1 MTEPVRLTDS
11 AMLARRLLWNRAVD
25 EPSSAQPVVVLL
37 GPTGSGKTR
46 ALQSIS
52 QDCGNGVVHAQ
63 PFDFAREQPATTVEA
78 LATIS
83 DDLSR
88 RWPARRSAKFT
99 RFALG
104 LVAVHTNLDSY
115 DRVKARA
122 AMNSALREFA
132 DSPRAN
138 DLAGQ
143 VDSVADAA
151 EPVLDNPMLVTA
163 AKLVLPRL
171 IRTIG
176 RRSLG
181 SAKRWHAD
189 IPEAEGAE
197 PLDALIQ
204 LSRRARNE
212 PEAMTAWL
220 TSAFL
225 ADVRESHP
233 VMARPELG
241 SPCACENEAGKTHA
255 HNWVVLLDNL
265 DNPGGYRFL
274 DDIIAARERHLR
286 QHNEHD
292 PLLLI
297 GTSGRW
303 NPEWE
308 SHWHAPWKS
317 AATRSD
323 EVLVVPRCRDAGHWR
338 SNPEVDRP
346 QAHVHPVLLEP
357 LEIEE
362 TASLIDRSPYFSEA
376 KLAQRAT
383 AGLPKAVE
391 AVAEMLPN
399 ARLRE
404 GRRDILEPA
413 ESTPEAWQ
421 QRLADLRV
429 SEQLQDVDLAEFVNA
444 APFATAPWLV
454 PAESTSLVSLP
465 QTGRILTELRSALW
479 VIAPDRDG
487 GTEDQSLL
495 HPWIARTLL
504 FALNA
509 RGEQD
514 GGSYETQFQALLDD
528 PHTRR
533 DLARSSYC
541 RLALGRFA
549 EVVGTLHERFDQ
561 IPHQKWVDLLIL
573 ITSAPDGKPLHR
585 DNAEVYADLVEQ
597 DLCDG
602 PADRG
607 QVRNVLARLIAAYWL
622 LANPLAG
629 PDRECKSVVVQ
640 SFYELAP
647 LSHRPDVAA
656 LYEAA
661 RRADQ
666 LF

>member
-11 AMLARRLLWNRAVD
+11 AMLARRLLWNRATD
-25 EPSSAQPVVVLL
+25 EPSSAQPIMVLL

-52 QDCGNGVVHAQ
+52 QDCGNGVVHAK
-63 PFDFAREQPATTVEA
+63 PFDFGREQPATTVVA
-78 LATIS
+78 LAAIS
-83 DDLSR
+83 EDLSR
-88 RWPARRSAKFT
+88 RWRARRSAKFT

-104 LVAVHTNLDSY
+104 LVAVQANLDTF

-122 AMNSALREFA
+122 QMSAALREFA
-132 DSPRAN
+132 ESPRAN
-138 DLAGQ
+138 DIAGQ
-143 VDSVADAA
+143 VDSTADAA
-151 EPVLDNPMLVTA
+151 EPLLDPVLVTA

-176 RRSLG
+176 RRSLAG
-181 SAKRWHAD
+181 AKRWHAD

-204 LSRRARNE
+204 LSRRARSE

-241 SPCACENEAGKTHA
+241 SPCSCENEAGKTHS

-265 DNPGGYRFL
+265 DHPGGYAFL
-274 DDIIAARERHLR
+274 GDIIAARERHLR

-292 PLLLI
+292 PLLFI

-338 SNPEVDRP
+338 NNSGVDRP
-346 QAHVHPVLLEP
+346 QAPVHPVLLEP

-362 TASLIDRSPYFSEA
+362 TAGLIGRSPYFSEA

-391 AVAEMLPN
+391 AVSEILPT

-421 QRLADLRV
+421 ERLTDLRV

-514 GGSYETQFQALLDD
+514 GGSYETQFKALLND

-533 DLARSSYC
+533 DLARTSYC
-541 RLALGRFA
+541 LLALGRFG
-549 EVVGTLHERFDQ
+549 EVVDTLHERFDQ
-561 IPHQKWVDLLIL
+561 MSHQKWVDLLVL
-573 ITSAPDGKPLHR
+573 VTSAPDDKPLQR
-585 DNAEVYADLVEQ
+585 DNAQVYADLVEQ
-597 DLCDG
+597 DLRDG
-602 PADRG
+602 PAERD

-622 LANPLAG
+622 IANPLAG
-629 PDRECKSVVVQ
+629 PDRERKNIVVQ
-640 SFYELAP
+640 SFHELAP